1 MNDLKVES
9 LISAEAQRLSEKY
22 GKDYLEFAD
31 IVKITGLGRDNV
43 RNLMSR
49 KDFPVTRV
57 GKRRIVSVVAF
68 ATWQIQNMGVNNGK

>member
-22 GKDYLEFAD
+22 EKDYLEFAD